1 MSFQCHDLDRAFEF
15 PELMPD
21 ARAHAET
28 CERCRKQIELWSEI
42 SRLAPQL
49 HQEWESPGLWGRIR
63 SEIAA
68 APRRRRQ
75 VLAWRWA
82 LAAAAAVTL
91 GVLLWH
97 SSTGIRAGVS
107 GTQARMP
114 VLRSRQG
121 PNQALLTEDALHEV
135 QQAEAAYAR
144 SIEKLSAVAG
154 PSLDQTPS
162 PLAGAYREKLAVLD
176 SAIADLKATIET
188 NRYNAYLQTQL
199 ESLYREKQKTLEE
212 WLKNAKHS

>member
-1 MSFQCHDLDRAFEF
+1 MSFQCRDLDRAFQF

-28 CERCRKQIELWSEI
+28 CEHCRKELELWSEI

-49 HQEWESPGLWGRIR
+49 HQEWESPELWPRIR
-63 SEIAA
+63 SELVA
-68 APRRRRQ
+68 APRRSKPA
-75 VLAWRWA
+75 LAWRWA
-82 LAAAAAVTL
+82 LAAAAALTL
-91 GVLLWH
+91 ALLLW
-97 SSTGIRAGVS
+97 R
-107 GTQARMP
+107 P
-114 VLRSRQG
+114 WPSRQ
-121 PNQALLTEDALHEV
+121 PQSRELLTEDALHEV

-144 SIEKLSAVAG
+144 SIEKLLAVAG
-154 PSLDQTPS
+154 PSLGQTSS

-176 SAIADLKATIET
+176 SAIADLKAAIET